1 MHVDII
7 LDATDNFD
15 TRQLINDFAYKHQI
29 PGFMVV
35 LYKVHMFRQRLF
47 LVKHRV
53 LIA

>member
-29 PGFMVV
+29 PWIYGGV
-35 LYKVHMFRQRLF
+35 YKVHMFRQRLF